1 MSSNPLND
9 LSKVYIDQIANVRK
23 AETEADIQRWEEIG
37 GPTPTNY
44 KPTGNS
50 AKIKTEEKIF
60 KSNWRVELN
69 DDYQGD
75 PSASIPV
82 FPGGEKQAA
91 KKVKDVKG
99 IKNKIEINPKL
110 PEAVEQMGGE
120 LIEAT
125 EVDPIILSAV
135 DYFYEEGINEEGLE
149 LLIEEIGLEAFV
161 DFVEGGAVE
170 LNEARDARRA
180 TVRAKKYDVV
190 KKEVD
195 KADAARRASK
205 KGEYAPSYAKKE
217 TDVTVYDDKPAAK
230 KKVVAK
236 KPAAP
241 KKPDAPA
248 KPAVPKKP
256 AVPAKPAVPK
266 KPVAKKVV
274 KAVAKVKKAQPVKKP
289 SKAALTDRIRSA
301 YKAGVK
307 RHRKATQVPRVFA
320 KGAVAG
326 AKKTV
331 RFVKDVKKA
340 VVGEATDA
348 QLKAQEKGVFE
359 LEKREANAD
368 RAKAKKARA
377 KELGEDYETQ
387 KKKEVLTALKKRTL
401 KKSVKDKIAADI
413 VRRKG
418 DTSKSDDRYA
428 YEEFSDWRDE
438 LLNEVEVSKLD
449 DKRSKAAREAMLQ
462 ALEQQAV
469 KKKKQLAKEENDP
482 AREHLIQRKQLMLD
496 RQKLKLR
503 MKAQAAARK
512 SVLKDKEQKQDS
524 SSLDAQAN
532 VIASESRDRALEL
545 VRQDIIKKH
554 GKGAIYDPKRDAPT
568 EADKKK
574 AAAERQ
580 KRQAE
585 KNKAF
590 ADRAKKAGYKN
601 PQDYANVVARYG
613 SEDNMKKGRGLGT

>member
-23 AETEADIQRWEEIG
+23 AETEADIQRWDEIG

-205 KGEYAPSYAKKE
+205 KGEYAPS
-217 TDVTVYDDKPAAK
+217 
-230 KKVVAK
+230 
-236 KPAAP
+236 
-241 KKPDAPA
+241 
-248 KPAVPKKP
+248 
-256 AVPAKPAVPK
+256 
-266 KPVAKKVV
+266 
-274 KAVAKVKKAQPVKKP
+274 
-289 SKAALTDRIRSA
+289 
-301 YKAGVK
+301 
-307 RHRKATQVPRVFA
+307 
-320 KGAVAG
+320 
-326 AKKTV
+326 
-331 RFVKDVKKA
+331 
-340 VVGEATDA
+340 
-348 QLKAQEKGVFE
+348 
-359 LEKREANAD
+359 
-368 RAKAKKARA
+368 
-377 KELGEDYETQ
+377 
-387 KKKEVLTALKKRTL
+387 
-401 KKSVKDKIAADI
+401 
-413 VRRKG
+413 
-418 DTSKSDDRYA
+418 
-428 YEEFSDWRDE
+428 
-438 LLNEVEVSKLD
+438 
-449 DKRSKAAREAMLQ
+449 
-462 ALEQQAV
+462 
-469 KKKKQLAKEENDP
+469 
-482 AREHLIQRKQLMLD
+482 
-496 RQKLKLR
+496 
-503 MKAQAAARK
+503 
-512 SVLKDKEQKQDS
+512 
-524 SSLDAQAN
+524 
-532 VIASESRDRALEL
+532 
-545 VRQDIIKKH
+545 
-554 GKGAIYDPKRDAPT
+554 
-568 EADKKK
+568 
-574 AAAERQ
+574 
-580 KRQAE
+580 
-585 KNKAF
+585 
-590 ADRAKKAGYKN
+590 
-601 PQDYANVVARYG
+601 
-613 SEDNMKKGRGLGT
+613 

>member
-289 SKAALTDRIRSA
+289 SKAGLTDRIRSA

-331 RFVKDVKKA
+331 RFAKDVKKA

-359 LEKREANAD
+359 LEKKEANAN
-368 RAKAKKARA
+368 RAK
-377 KELGEDYETQ
+377 
-387 KKKEVLTALKKRTL
+387 ALKKRQQEL
-401 KKSVKDKIAADI
+401 
-413 VRRKG
+413 
-418 DTSKSDDRYA
+418 SKEGS
-428 YEEFSDWRDE
+428 SNWRDE

>member
-1 MSSNPLND
+1 M
-9 LSKVYIDQIANVRK
+9 
-23 AETEADIQRWEEIG
+23 
-37 GPTPTNY
+37 
-44 KPTGNS
+44 
-50 AKIKTEEKIF
+50 
-60 KSNWRVELN
+60 
-69 DDYQGD
+69 
-75 PSASIPV
+75 
-82 FPGGEKQAA
+82 
-91 KKVKDVKG
+91 
-99 IKNKIEINPKL
+99 

-161 DFVEGGAVE
+161 AFVEGGAVE

-289 SKAALTDRIRSA
+289 SKAGLTDRIRSA

-331 RFVKDVKKA
+331 KFAKDVKKA

-359 LEKREANAD
+359 LEKKEANAN
-368 RAKAKKARA
+368 RAK
-377 KELGEDYETQ
+377 
-387 KKKEVLTALKKRTL
+387 ALKKRQQEL
-401 KKSVKDKIAADI
+401 
-413 VRRKG
+413 
-418 DTSKSDDRYA
+418 SKEGS
-428 YEEFSDWRDE
+428 SNWRDE

-512 SVLKDKEQKQDS
+512 SVLKDKEQKQDP

-574 AAAERQ
+574 AAAERK
-580 KRQAE
+580 KRDAD
-585 KNKAF
+585 KAKAF

-613 SEDNMKKGRGLGT
+613 SEDNMKKGKGLGT

>member
-195 KADAARRASK
+195 KADAARKASK

-289 SKAALTDRIRSA
+289 SKAGLTDRIRSA

-331 RFVKDVKKA
+331 RFAKDVKKA

-359 LEKREANAD
+359 LEKKEANAN
-368 RAKAKKARA
+368 RAK
-377 KELGEDYETQ
+377 
-387 KKKEVLTALKKRTL
+387 ALKKRQQEL
-401 KKSVKDKIAADI
+401 
-413 VRRKG
+413 
-418 DTSKSDDRYA
+418 SKEGS
-428 YEEFSDWRDE
+428 SNWRDE

-613 SEDNMKKGRGLGT
+613 SEDNMKKGKGLGT

>member
-331 RFVKDVKKA
+331 KFAKDVKKA

-359 LEKREANAD
+359 LEKKEANAN
-368 RAKAKKARA
+368 RAK
-377 KELGEDYETQ
+377 
-387 KKKEVLTALKKRTL
+387 ALKKRQQEL
-401 KKSVKDKIAADI
+401 
-413 VRRKG
+413 
-418 DTSKSDDRYA
+418 SKEGS
-428 YEEFSDWRDE
+428 SNWRDE

-613 SEDNMKKGRGLGT
+613 SEDNYKKGRGLD